1 MIENTDRYK
10 GRKLQNRNDLCDVI
24 SNNNKGVTNNKGC
37 VKKGVNRYQNF
48 PNPTSVYLF
57 THSTIETLE
66 SSRFG
71 IFIVNFI
78 AKYFTPFSS
87 VSIVS
92 FEKVNVS

>member
-37 VKKGVNRYQNF
+37 VKKGINRYKNF

-57 THSTIETLE
+57 T
-66 SSRFG
+66 
-71 IFIVNFI
+71 VNNRNTRMKSFW
-78 AKYFTPFSS
+78 YFHC
-87 VSIVS
+87 
-92 FEKVNVS
+92 